1 MVPTWVAILGG
12 QIISNK
18 IHYNY
23 SIIYIYIYIY
33 FPLYSHYIKLY
44 HSISHCWFLPPFSH
58 LGEVHAKQVV
68 THLPH
73 LVQTCHQVL
82 ARDWSLGIPWRE
94 IDNLGPPG
102 PTSADLVFP
111 RSWRQFEVLGVS
123 LPGIHK
129 KTLGGTSKNG
139 WNWMWYVNHQSNF
152 ATWGLKPD
160 PKKVVDYWVTSW
172 YVTSFQIALQD
183 TFRGGPCRSRLKCHI
198 DNHQNRRPKKT
209 EQSSWSHDLC
219 PK

>member
-1 MVPTWVAILGG
+1 MVPTWVAILVG

-23 SIIYIYIYIY
+23 SIIYIYIYIS
-33 FPLYSHYIKLY
+33 LYIPIISNYIIVY
-44 HSISHCWFLPPFSH
+44 PTAGEIPPFSH

-82 ARDWSLGIPWRE
+82 ARHFGVLESARQHRI
-94 IDNLGPPG
+94 GPPG

-123 LPGIHK
+123 QGDPPNSWSHRRYLQKWVKLIG
-129 KTLGGTSKNG
+129 
-139 WNWMWYVNHQSNF
+139 WYVNHQSNF

-172 YVTSFQIALQD
+172 YVT
-183 TFRGGPCRSRLKCHI
+183 REGPCRSRLKFHI
-198 DNHQNRRPKKT
+198 DNHQNRRPKKD
-209 EQSSWSHDLC
+209 EQSSWSHDLS